1 MGSALTRDDE
11 ADKRRRGIRRT
22 ALFFGLIALAFYIG
36 FIVLT
41 LVRGSK

>member
-1 MGSALTRDDE
+1 LSSALAEDQE

-22 ALFFGLIALAFYIG
+22 TLVVGLIALLFYVG

>member
-1 MGSALTRDDE
+1 LAEDQE

-22 ALFFGLIALAFYIG
+22 TLVVGLIALLFYVG